1 MINKDL
7 LYNILKAIGKTGVV
21 GDEDAILVL
30 LAKINLRLVSNAD
43 PVSSN
48 LVISDVTG
56 AGKDFIVG
64 SICRLLLP
72 VNFYRHYVY
81 MTPMVFIYSY
91 IDWHGVVLHVED
103 PVKDLISGS
112 VFKTVASGGDSA
124 FVVEKQK
131 TVSKEIKGKPVML
144 VTSMST
150 LLDVEA
156 VRRWDML
163 SLDSSSEL
171 TNIVLRSYGVKR
183 KFSKAEQDAVDYVK
197 SLEFGNVGVPFVND
211 ILDALPN
218 SLVMRT
224 LFKKLLD
231 YTKSSALLHGRKK
244 ATWFDYEVAR
254 LCFWKL
260 NSLGAVPLN
269 VVEKEFV
276 NILRNADYPMSIR
289 DIGLLFSKGTSG
301 AYRCVKRL
309 KEFDIIEERYEFNVD
324 ANKEILL
331 ISLKAV
337 AVAPFLPACTDLS
350 GSKACKRDF
359 KAFKEL
365 LLRLDAD
372 RVALGL
378 SPVFEAFIH
387 ACDVAPLNI
396 VDKKLK
402 SVRTDWF

>member
-7 LYNILKAIGKTGVV
+7 LYNILKAVGKSGVV
-21 GDEDAILVL
+21 GSEDSVLVL
-30 LAKINLRLVSNAD
+30 LNKINLRLVSNAD

-48 LVISDVTG
+48 LVVSDVTG
-56 AGKDFIVG
+56 AGKDFVVG
-64 SICRLLLP
+64 SICKLLLP
-72 VNFYRHYVY
+72 VDVYRRYVHL
-81 MTPMVFIYSY
+81 TPMVFVYSY
-91 IDWHGVVLHVED
+91 IDWHGVVLHIED
-103 PVKDLISGS
+103 PIKDLINSS

-144 VTSMST
+144 VTSMITS
-150 LLDVEA
+150 LDVEA

-163 SLDSSSEL
+163 SLDSSAEL
-171 TNIVLRSYGVKR
+171 TSVVLRSYGVKR
-183 KFSKAEQDAVDYVK
+183 KFSKVEQDAVDYVR
-197 SLEFGNVGVPFVND
+197 SLEFNDVGVPFVNE

-218 SLVMRT
+218 SLIMRT

-231 YTKSSALLHGRKK
+231 YTKSSALFHGRKK
-244 ATWFDYEVAR
+244 AIWFDYEFAR

-276 NILRNADYPMSIR
+276 GILRDAGYPLSIR
-289 DIGLLFSKGTSG
+289 DIGLLFSKGGSG

-309 KEFDIIEERYEFNVD
+309 KEFDIIEERYEFNDD

-331 ISLKAV
+331 VSLKDV
-337 AVAPFLPACTDLS
+337 AVAPFLPACTELS
-350 GSKACKRDF
+350 DSKACKRDF

-378 SPVFEAFIH
+378 SPVFEAFINS
-387 ACDVAPLNI
+387 CYNVPLI
-396 VDKKLK
+396 TDEKKLK
-402 SVRTDWF
+402 SVRNDWF